1 MARPRKNAAKVQG
14 SLLAPDEVAEI
25 PVEEQPYPLPEGWK
39 WVRLGDITEIVGGGT
54 PSSRVKEY
62 YDNGNIPWLSPADL
76 SDYHEI
82 YICRG
87 KKMLTVKGL
96 NSSSARMIPAETV
109 CLSSRAPIGYVVI
122 AKNPLCTNQG
132 FKSFLPSHLYIPKF
146 LYWYL
151 KGNKP
156 LLESYASGTTFLELS
171 GAKAAQIEFPLPPLG
186 EQQRI
191 VDRIESLFAK
201 LDEAKAKAESVLDG
215 FEIRKAAILHKAFT
229 GELTAKWREIRGI
242 KKENNTVKIKDIISD
257 IKYGTSEKSDYTYT
271 GLPVIR
277 IPNITGSSVDLED
290 LKFLKSSKSSD
301 YDLVERNDILMI
313 RSNGSRELV
322 GKCALVDEAIVGKA
336 YASFLIRLRPNP
348 TINPK
353 YLLGFLNS
361 SLARNQLFAKA
372 KSSAGIHNINSKEI
386 CSVDIWLPDKKEQQE
401 IVRILDNL
409 LAKERHI
416 REAAENALS
425 QIDLM
430 KKAILAR
437 AFRGELGT
445 HGSARD
451 TLQNNGSM

>member
-1 MARPRKNAAKVQG
+1 MARPRKNAARAQD
-14 SLLAPDEVAEI
+14 SLLTPDEVAQI

-39 WVRLGDITEIVGGGT
+39 WVRLGDAAEIVMGQSPSGADTTDDSSYTPLIGGASDMGQLYPEAT
-54 PSSRVKEY
+54 KYTKRPTKLSDKNDIIVCIRATLGRPVFSNGEY
-62 YDNGNIPWLSPADL
+62 CLGRGVAAIRSNKIFNQFTRFLFINFEQYLYDNA
-76 SDYHEI
+76 
-82 YICRG
+82 
-87 KKMLTVKGL
+87 T
-96 NSSSARMIPAETV
+96 
-109 CLSSRAPIGYVVI
+109 
-122 AKNPLCTNQG
+122 
-132 FKSFLPSHLYIPKF
+132 
-146 LYWYL
+146 
-151 KGNKP
+151 
-156 LLESYASGTTFLELS
+156 GTTF
-171 GAKAAQIEFPLPPLG
+171 AQVNSDTLNKMPIPLPPFD

-201 LDEAKAKAESVLDG
+201 LDEAKSKAEAVLDG

-242 KKENNTVKIKDIISD
+242 KKENNAVKIKDILSD

-416 REAAENALS
+416 REAAENVLS
-425 QIDLM
+425 QIGLM

>member
-1 MARPRKNAAKVQG
+1 MGQLYPEATKYTKRPTKLSDKNDIIVCIRATLGRPVFSNGEYCLGRGVAAIRSNKIFNQFTRF
-14 SLLAPDEVAEI
+14 LFI
-25 PVEEQPYPLPEGWK
+25 NFEQYL
-39 WVRLGDITEIVGGGT
+39 
-54 PSSRVKEY
+54 
-62 YDNGNIPWLSPADL
+62 YDNA
-76 SDYHEI
+76 
-82 YICRG
+82 
-87 KKMLTVKGL
+87 T
-96 NSSSARMIPAETV
+96 
-109 CLSSRAPIGYVVI
+109 
-122 AKNPLCTNQG
+122 
-132 FKSFLPSHLYIPKF
+132 
-146 LYWYL
+146 
-151 KGNKP
+151 
-156 LLESYASGTTFLELS
+156 GTTF
-171 GAKAAQIEFPLPPLG
+171 AQVNSDTLNKMPIPLPPFD

-201 LDEAKAKAESVLDG
+201 LDEAKSKAEAVLDG

-242 KKENNTVKIKDIISD
+242 KKENNAVKIKDILSD

-416 REAAENALS
+416 REAAENVLS
-425 QIDLM
+425 QIGLM